1 MRFGSPSLKHVKSD
15 LSTSNVSEITNF
27 NVYYY
32 FLVYVSIYFD
42 IYQIHCY
49 CIKPGKREVMCMYV
63 RVILVTVSSQE
74 RERLC
79 VCMLGLF
86 LLLYQARKERG
97 YVYVC

>member
-63 RVILVTVSSQE
+63 RVIGFITGFIIFPLDFVTVPT
-74 RERLC
+74 
-79 VCMLGLF
+79 VWYFLF
-86 LLLYQARKERG
+86 FILT
-97 YVYVC
+97 